1 MKIKI
6 IVAYNLNNV
15 IGLNNRLP
23 WNIPEDLKHFKEN
36 TLGKNVVM
44 GKNTFFS
51 LSKPLKDRNNIIL
64 SSKLNNIEGCTIF
77 KNIDDLLNYGYEEI
91 MVIGGDS
98 IYKQFINIADELIIT
113 KVCNYNEGDTY
124 FPYFNESNYNLDLN
138 KSKFEILSKSG
149 DYFDILYYSKKEDR

>member
-23 WNIPEDLKHFKEN
+23 WNIPEDLKHFKES

-64 SSKLNNIEGCTIF
+64 SSTLNYIEGCTIF
-77 KNIDDLLNYGYEEI
+77 KNIEDLLNYGYDEI
-91 MVIGGDS
+91 IIIGGDS
-98 IYKQFINIADELIIT
+98 IYKQFIDIADELIIT

-124 FPYFNESNYNLDLN
+124 FPFFNESNYNLDLN
-138 KSKFEILSKSG
+138 RSKFEILSKSG
-149 DYFDILYYSKKEDR
+149 DYFDILYYLKKEDR